1 MPKYFFT
8 SMSESDTEA
17 LGERLGRALP
27 EGAIVLLKGDIGAG
41 KTCFTRGLAKG
52 LGFDPADV
60 ASPTFTLVHE
70 HGNGRKLYHMDLYR
84 LSGLEEAEQSGLM
97 EYFAEDAV
105 AAVEWPEPIEEA
117 IRSEASLPGGD
128 IRKTVTVAIIQGAG
142 EDTRTIEIEVP
153 EGSGIMAEER

>member
-8 SMSESDTEA
+8 SLSEADTEA
-17 LGERLGRALP
+17 LGERLGSALP
-27 EGAIVLLKGDIGAG
+27 EGAVVLLKGDIGAG

-52 LGFDPADV
+52 LGLDPADI

-70 HGNGRKLYHMDLYR
+70 HGRGRKLYHMDLYR
-84 LSGLEEAEQSGLM
+84 LSGRQEAEESGLM

-105 AAVEWPEPIEEA
+105 AAVEWPDPIEEA
-117 IRSEASLPGGD
+117 VKEEALLPGGKRRQFVTVTIAGGDADD
-128 IRKTVTVAIIQGAG
+128 IRA
-142 EDTRTIEIEVP
+142 IEIEVP